1 MWPHDIELSSNPVAA
16 AWQLAAIAP
25 LNGID
30 QVALL
35 RSTSLAELLSR
46 VSELTRD
53 AALTYD
59 APWPEDDAGS
69 S

>member
-1 MWPHDIELSSNPVAA
+1 
-16 AWQLAAIAP
+16 LAAIAP
-25 LNGID
+25 LNAID

-35 RSTSLAELLSR
+35 RSTSLAELLRR

-53 AALTYD
+53 AGLTYD
-59 APWPEDDAGS
+59 AAWPEDDAGS

>member
-1 MWPHDIELSSNPVAA
+1 
-16 AWQLAAIAP
+16 LAAIAP
-25 LNGID
+25 LNAID

-35 RSTSLAELLSR
+35 RSTSLAELLRR

-53 AALTYD
+53 AGLAYD
-59 APWPEDDAGS
+59 AAWPEDDAGS